1 MSTSFRIV
9 AAIGLVAAISACD
22 TSPREEFVVAEP
34 EAVTIEPTYTGK
46 YD

>member
-1 MSTSFRIV
+1 MSTSLRIV
-9 AAIGLVAAISACD
+9 AALGLAAVVGACD

-34 EAVTIEPTYTGK
+34 EAVSVEPTYTGK